1 MCEYFFDIIVCVP
14 SKRSFFKKAQEMIK
28 VHIEK
33 TLKASENPLKIDV
46 KIHVSKGMFASL
58 YGASGAG
65 KTSTLRMISGL
76 LEPDHGLIT
85 NDEDL
90 WFDSNKNV
98 TKDPKYRNIGYVF
111 QDSALFPN
119 MTVFENLE
127 YALTNKRD
135 TKHLYQL
142 IALMK
147 LDELCNQKPATLSG
161 GQKQRVALARA
172 LAQKP
177 ALLLLDEPLAS
188 LDNESRAELQDCL
201 LQVHKTFHLTTLL
214 VSHDI
219 TEILKLSDQVFVMDH
234 GKITQQGSPK
244 TIFIQNSLNE
254 NIEIIG
260 EISKIE
266 RQGILF
272 CITVSIQNTSVKIM
286 AKKFEIENLKVG
298 DEILVGA
305 KNFNPFFLKPSK

>member
-1 MCEYFFDIIVCVP
+1 
-14 SKRSFFKKAQEMIK
+14 MIK
-28 VHIEK
+28 AHIEK

-46 KIHVSKGMFASL
+46 KIHVSRGMFASL

-76 LEPDHGLIT
+76 LKPDHGLIT
-85 NDEDL
+85 NHEDL
-90 WFDSNKNV
+90 WFDSNKNI
-98 TKDPKYRNIGYVF
+98 TKNPKHRNIGYVF

-142 IALMK
+142 IKLMK
-147 LDELCNQKPATLSG
+147 LDELCNQKPGTLSG

-177 ALLLLDEPLAS
+177 ALLLLDEPLAA
-188 LDNESRAELQDCL
+188 LDNESRVELQDCL
-201 LQVHKTFHLTTLL
+201 LQVHKTFRLTTLL

-219 TEILKLSDQVFVMDH
+219 AEILKLSDQVFVMNH

-244 TIFIQNSLNE
+244 TIFTQNSLNE
-254 NIEIIG
+254 NFEITG

-266 RQGILF
+266 RQGIQF
-272 CITVSIQNTSVKIM
+272 CMTVRIQNTSVKIM

-298 DEILVGA
+298 DKILVGI
-305 KNFNPFFLKPSK
+305 KNFNPFFLKTSE

>member
-1 MCEYFFDIIVCVP
+1 
-14 SKRSFFKKAQEMIK
+14 MIK

-234 GKITQQGSPK
+234 GEITQQGSPK

-305 KNFNPFFLKPSK
+305 KNFNPFFLKASK

>member
-1 MCEYFFDIIVCVP
+1 
-14 SKRSFFKKAQEMIK
+14 MIK
-28 VHIEK
+28 AHIEK

-46 KIHVSKGMFASL
+46 KIHVSRGMFASL

-76 LEPDHGLIT
+76 LKPDHGLIT
-85 NDEDL
+85 NHEDL
-90 WFDSNKNV
+90 WFDSNKNI
-98 TKDPKYRNIGYVF
+98 TKNPKHRNIGYVF

-142 IALMK
+142 IKLMK
-147 LDELCNQKPATLSG
+147 LDELCNQKPGTLSG

-177 ALLLLDEPLAS
+177 ALLLLDEPLAA
-188 LDNESRAELQDCL
+188 LDNESRVELQDCL
-201 LQVHKTFHLTTLL
+201 LQVHKTFRLTTLL

-219 TEILKLSDQVFVMDH
+219 AEILKLSDQVFVMDH

-244 TIFIQNSLNE
+244 TIFTQNSLNE
-254 NIEIIG
+254 NFEITG

-266 RQGILF
+266 RQGIQF
-272 CITVSIQNTSVKIM
+272 CMTVRIQNTSVKIM

-298 DEILVGA
+298 DEIFSRHQEFQSFCFKNIGLKTIHCILHGA
-305 KNFNPFFLKPSK
+305 FPSLSSF

>member
-1 MCEYFFDIIVCVP
+1 
-14 SKRSFFKKAQEMIK
+14 MIK

-244 TIFIQNSLNE
+244 TIFIQNYLNE

-266 RQGILF
+266 RQGIRF

-305 KNFNPFFLKPSK
+305 KNFNPFFLKASK